1 MKTIMWCALV
11 SMLPMLAAPAYATE
25 AWQAFSCQ
33 LEDDDKTEADV
44 VAAAKKWLKAAR
56 TMKGGEELRVS
67 VHFPVAA
74 AAGDSDFK
82 MILIAP
88 SLKAWGTFWDGYK
101 GSPAHKVDQE
111 TDEIT
116 TCPSSRLFE
125 GVVIEVE

>member
-1 MKTIMWCALV
+1 MNKIMRCALV
-11 SMLPMLAAPAYATE
+11 SMMWMVAAPAYATE
-25 AWQAFSCQ
+25 AWQAFNCQ

-74 AAGDSDFK
+74 AAADSDFK

-88 SLKAWGTFWDGYK
+88 TFAAWGTFWDGYE
-101 GSPAHKVDQE
+101 GSPAHKVDKE
-111 TDEIT
+111 ADEIT
-116 TCPSSRLFE
+116 TCKESRLFD
-125 GVVIEVE
+125 GVEIEVD